1 MTDASTPA
9 SPTASTGATGL
20 PPAAA
25 ESLMRV
31 VTAARWFAG
40 KGRRAELRS
49 FTPLPWLNDPS
60 DAGPVGTAAGASEE
74 VPRVRLAVIEVA
86 YPDETTGVEHYQL
99 ALAHRR
105 RRVPVGT
112 SAGTELYADDGSVV
126 YDATSDVGGARVL
139 LQSLLAGAEV
149 ASETGSVEMGAG
161 AERPPAPAASS
172 VRFDLRD
179 ASGLTADLEPQV
191 FRGQQSN
198 TSVMFGDVAM
208 LKLFRRLELG
218 RNLDIQVH
226 AALND
231 AGTTDVARL
240 FGSVEAT
247 WSSRGQ
253 VLGADLAMCVEK
265 LADAVDGWDLALAA
279 LSAETRGARPGDGPG
294 AEVGRGFA
302 AHASAL
308 GRALAEVH
316 EALRAAFGTSSQ
328 SGATVAATMTQRLD
342 RAAAVAPA
350 LLPYVDGLRERFA
363 ALRDAELDAQRVHGD
378 FHLGQTLHTPS
389 GWKIIDFEGEP
400 AKNLAERVA
409 PDSVWRD
416 VAGMLRSFDYAAAS
430 VPGDATGAWRDGCR
444 DAFLDGYAD
453 GRGLGAADAGLLA
466 AYEADKA
473 VYEVVYEVRNR
484 PDWVG
489 IPLAAVA
496 TLAARPDRA
505 GPDSAATPT
514 PRTNDG
520 SNPEELA

>member
-1 MTDASTPA
+1 MTDASAARGAPGSPA
-9 SPTASTGATGL
+9 GSTGGTGL
-20 PPAAA
+20 PATAAA
-25 ESLMRV
+25 SLMRV

-40 KGRRAELRS
+40 KGRRPELRS

-60 DAGPVGTAAGASEE
+60 DAGPAGPDADPAEE

-86 YPDETTGVEHYQL
+86 YPDEAAAVEHYQL

-105 RRVPVGT
+105 RRVPAGT
-112 SAGTELYADDGSVV
+112 SAGTELYVDDDGSVV
-126 YDATSDVGGARVL
+126 HDATQDVGGARVL
-139 LQSLLAGAEV
+139 LQALLAGTEV
-149 ASETGSVEMGAG
+149 ASETGSV
-161 AERPPAPAASS
+161 
-172 VRFDLRD
+172 RFHLRD
-179 ASGLTADLEPQV
+179 AAGLTPDLEPQV

-231 AGTTDVARL
+231 AQTTDVARL

-247 WSSRGQ
+247 WSNLGE

-265 LADAVDGWDLALAA
+265 LADAVDGWDLALAS
-279 LSAETRGARPGDGPG
+279 LGAETRGARPGDGSG
-294 AEVGRGFA
+294 ADVGAGFA
-302 AHASAL
+302 AHAAAL

-316 EALRAAFGTSSQ
+316 DALRTAFGTSTQ
-328 SGATVAATMTQRLD
+328 AGTTVAATMTQRLD

-363 ALRDAELDAQRVHGD
+363 ALRGAELDAQRVHGD

-416 VAGMLRSFDYAAAS
+416 VAGMMRSFDYAAAS
-430 VPGDATGAWRDGCR
+430 VPGDAAGSWRDGCR
-444 DAFLDGYAD
+444 AAFLDGYTD

-489 IPLAAVA
+489 IPLGAVA
-496 TLAARPDRA
+496 TLAAPPDRA
-505 GPDSAATPT
+505 GAAGAATPD
-514 PRTNDG
+514 PPINDG
-520 SNPEELA
+520 SQPEELV

>member
-1 MTDASTPA
+1 MTDAA
-9 SPTASTGATGL
+9 AATGL

-25 ESLMRV
+25 DSLMRV

-40 KGRRAELRS
+40 KGRRPELRS

-60 DAGPVGTAAGASEE
+60 GADAAGAHADPVEE

-86 YPDETTGVEHYQL
+86 YPDEAAGVEHYQL
-99 ALAHRR
+99 ALAHRSH
-105 RRVPVGT
+105 RVPKGT
-112 SAGTELYADDGSVV
+112 SAGPELYVDEGSVV
-126 YDATSDVGGARVL
+126 YDATQDVGGARVL
-139 LQSLLAGAEV
+139 LRSLLAGAEV
-149 ASETGSVEMGAG
+149 ASETGSV
-161 AERPPAPAASS
+161 
-172 VRFDLRD
+172 RFDLRD
-179 ASGLTADLEPQV
+179 ASGLTPDLEPQV

-231 AGTTDVARL
+231 AGMTDVARL
-240 FGSVEAT
+240 FGSIEAT
-247 WSSRGQ
+247 WGSGGE

-265 LADAVDGWDLALAA
+265 LADAVDGWDLALAS
-279 LSAETRGARPGDGPG
+279 LEAETRGARPGDGSGTDVG
-294 AEVGRGFA
+294 AGFA
-302 AHASAL
+302 AHAQAL

-316 EALRAAFGTSSQ
+316 HALRAAFGTSAQ
-328 SGATVAATMTQRLD
+328 AGTTVAATMTQRLD

-350 LLPYVDGLRERFA
+350 LLPYVDGLRARFA
-363 ALRDAELDAQRVHGD
+363 ALEGAELDAQRVHGD

-416 VAGMLRSFDYAAAS
+416 VAGMMRSFDYAAAS
-430 VPGDATGAWRDGCR
+430 VPGDAAGAWRDGCR
-444 DAFLDGYAD
+444 DAFLDGYSD
-453 GRGLGAADAGLLA
+453 GRGLGADDAGLLA

-489 IPLAAVA
+489 IPLGAVA
-496 TLAARPDRA
+496 TLAA
-505 GPDSAATPT
+505 GPHDPTGAAAPT
-514 PRTNDG
+514 PQTNDG

>member
-1 MTDASTPA
+1 MTDAST
-9 SPTASTGATGL
+9 TGGATGL
-20 PPAAA
+20 PPSAAD
-25 ESLMRV
+25 SLMRV
-31 VTAARWFAG
+31 VTSARWFAG

-60 DAGPVGTAAGASEE
+60 DAGPDGTATGTEE

-86 YPDETTGVEHYQL
+86 YPDETAGVEHYQL
-99 ALAHRR
+99 ALAHRIH
-105 RRVPVGT
+105 RVPEGT
-112 SAGTELYADDGSVV
+112 SAGPELYVDEGSVV
-126 YDATSDVGGARVL
+126 YDATQDVGGARVL
-139 LQSLLAGAEV
+139 LQALLAGAEV
-149 ASETGSVEMGAG
+149 VSETGSVKIGAA
-161 AERPPAPAASS
+161 AEPPPALAASS
-172 VRFDLRD
+172 VRFHLRD
-179 ASGLTADLEPQV
+179 ASELTPDLEPQV

-226 AALND
+226 AVLND
-231 AGTTDVARL
+231 AGMTDVARL

-247 WSSRGQ
+247 WEQGGE

-265 LADAVDGWDLALAA
+265 LADAVDGWDLAVASLE
-279 LSAETRGARPGDGPG
+279 AETRGARRGESAGTDVG
-294 AEVGRGFA
+294 AAFA

-316 EALRAAFGTSSQ
+316 EALRTAFGTSSQ
-328 SGATVAATMTQRLD
+328 AGTTVAATMTQRLD

-350 LLPYVDGLRERFA
+350 LLPYVDGLRARFA
-363 ALRDAELDAQRVHGD
+363 ALQDAELDAQRVHGD

-430 VPGDATGAWRDGCR
+430 VPGDTAGAWRDGCR
-444 DAFLDGYAD
+444 DAFIDGYSD

-484 PDWVG
+484 PDWVD
-489 IPLAAVA
+489 IPLGAVA
-496 TLAARPDRA
+496 TLAAPPHRA
-505 GPDSAATPT
+505 GLDHGATPD
-514 PRTNDG
+514 PHTNDG